1 MRVKFVLLC
10 RFNQA
15 VDHRAGSSTC
25 RKNWLFAVVPSGA
38 EASALIYTMV
48 EMARANGVNVYQ
60 YLTYLLEKCPTSQ
73 TSDEELE
80 KLAPW
85 DPEVKRITG
94 ERSAALQAE

>member
-1 MRVKFVLLC
+1 MVI
-10 RFNQA
+10 
-15 VDHRAGSSTC
+15 G

-48 EMARANGVNVYQ
+48 EMAQANGVNVYQ

-80 KLAPW
+80 KLAPL

-94 ERSAALQAE
+94 ERNEALQAE